1 MKQTNTAVPNGS
13 KLPLIRYPK
22 SKTIEITFDGT
33 EAREVF
39 IAGDFNQW
47 NPRSTPMR
55 KDARGVW
62 KRQLR
67 LSSGGHEYRL
77 VVDGQWRDDPHAP
90 ASIANP
96 YGGCNSFVQVG

>member
-1 MKQTNTAVPNGS
+1 M
-13 KLPLIRYPK
+13 RDPK
-22 SKTIEITFDGT
+22 SKTIDITFNAA

-47 NPRSTPMR
+47 NPRSTPMH

-62 KRQLR
+62 KKQLR
-67 LSSGGHEYRL
+67 LSRGGHEYRL
-77 VVDGQWRDDPHAP
+77 VVDGQWRDDPHAA

-96 YGGCNSFVQVG
+96 YGGCNAFVQVG